1 MHYCKECN
9 VPLRVGTNY
18 QPSFLGKSW
27 YVCDDCMKVWNSKR
41 MYVNGRYISK
51 SHPLYKPG
59 RYKSFDEAAFSSLK
73 DYSTTKEGYVYV
85 LTNPAWPDWV
95 KVGMAIDAE
104 DRCNS
109 YQTSSPF
116 RDYQL
121 HYQVHSK
128 DRRDLERQAHEA
140 VSEIAESQANEWFK
154 IPVPLAVTCITDLL
168 KQQNSPQ

>member
-1 MHYCKECN
+1 MPCCKDCGVEL
-9 VPLRVGTNY
+9 VVGDNWPKS
-18 QPSFLGKSW
+18 QRRISSFRCIPCKNKLN
-27 YVCDDCMKVWNSKR
+27 DLR
-41 MYVNGRYISK
+41 MYVNGRYIK
-51 SHPLYKPG
+51 QSHPLYKPG

-121 HYQVHSK
+121 HYQVHSE

>member
-1 MHYCKECN
+1 MQCIKCGVDLVVGDNYKSSELKYKIYRCNSCKDLN
-9 VPLRVGTNY
+9 NA
-18 QPSFLGKSW
+18 
-27 YVCDDCMKVWNSKR
+27 KR
-41 MYVNGRYISK
+41 MYVNGRYIPQ

-59 RYKSFDEAAFSSLK
+59 KYKSFDEAAFASLQN
-73 DYSTTKEGYVYV
+73 YSNTKEGYVYV

-121 HYQVHSK
+121 HYQVHSD

-154 IPVPLAVTCITDLL
+154 IPVPLVVTCITDLL

>member
-1 MHYCKECN
+1 MQCIKCGVDLVAGDNIHDFCIQK
-9 VPLRVGTNY
+9 
-18 QPSFLGKSW
+18 KW
-27 YVCDDCMKVWNSKR
+27 YVCKSCHNDHNHTR
-41 MYVNGRYISK
+41 MYVNGRYIPK
-51 SHPLYKPG
+51 THPLYKPG
-59 RYKSFDEAAFSSLK
+59 KYKSFDEAAFASLHN
-73 DYSTTKEGYVYV
+73 YSNTKEGYVYV

-121 HYQVHSK
+121 HYQVHSD